1 MNFSSVRFVKIH
13 SGAFSSLIGAY
24 IYFFVIP
31 SCGLFSIFILTCY
44 MVYFWW
50 FSNYLVFN
58 TMTAMTAFVDSE
70 DVADSGQLTWEKVK

>member
-1 MNFSSVRFVKIH
+1 
-13 SGAFSSLIGAY
+13 
-24 IYFFVIP
+24 
-31 SCGLFSIFILTCY
+31 